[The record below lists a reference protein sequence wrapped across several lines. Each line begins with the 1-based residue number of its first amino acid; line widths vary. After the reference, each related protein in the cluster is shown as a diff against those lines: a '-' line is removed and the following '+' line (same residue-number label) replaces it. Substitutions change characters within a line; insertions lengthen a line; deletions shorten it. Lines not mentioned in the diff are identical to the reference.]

1 MIDLEKKYF
10 LFRKGHRVVV
20 AADAIYI
27 ASLLKYS
34 KHTVRDWFRGG
45 VAIVDRWEREGFILV
60 RGGEYVK
67 SNRGCNNL
75 KIKKYNW

>member
-1 MIDLEKKYF
+1 MINLEKKYF
-10 LFRKGHRVVV
+10 LTRKGKRVVV
-20 AADAIYI
+20 AADANYI
-27 ASLLKYS
+27 AILLKYS
-34 KHTVRDWFRGG
+34 KHTVRDWFRNK
-45 VAIVDRWEREGFILV
+45 VTIVDRWESEGFILV